1 MLRKNQRI
9 FKFLN
14 KIDNA
19 NEKLADFIFSNKKV
33 KNDNEK
39 LADFY
44 NFK

>member
-19 NEKLADFIFSNKKV
+19 NENKKV
-33 KNDNEK
+33 KNDKEK

-44 NFK
+44 NFKLKR